1 MHIKF
6 RKKIKGPEAKLI
18 EDFLQNIEIFYQ
30 DGLEYDFFIEPY
42 AEIGIPDIVIIG
54 WDKKMLT
61 KWSPKRTD
69 LGIKDI
75 KIMHHISS
83 FKKRG
88 VAIIKLNE
96 QLGYPELEMEKS
108 LSLLSEANLI
118 NKTERRVFAKDLDR
132 NFFIRHNYYN

>member
-88 VAIIKLNE
+88 VAIIKLKE